1 MYQTLAIGYSTNERG
16 YQIMHT
22 VEVRRSIPQQEKD
35 QLIQRAREQLGLP
48 TPDSED
54 RQLTADELAHAKML
68 IERTLG
74 GLE

>member
-1 MYQTLAIGYSTNERG
+1 
-16 YQIMHT
+16 MHT
-22 VEVRRSIPQQEKD
+22 VEVRRSIPEQEKE